1 MSLLTKIYTKNK
13 HIIARA
19 FAMKTAFIVG
29 IFIKNELIRSRS
41 TTRLIAK
48 KAGILF
54 FKYYFE
60 TILSKKIKAN
70 RNFIPFPVHDNG
82 NK

>member
-29 IFIKNELIRSRS
+29 IFIKNELIGSRS

-54 FKYYFE
+54 F
-60 TILSKKIKAN
+60 
-70 RNFIPFPVHDNG
+70 
-82 NK
+82 

>member
-1 MSLLTKIYTKNK
+1 MSLLTKIYTKNKNK

-54 FKYYFE
+54 FLNI
-60 TILSKKIKAN
+60 ILKL
-70 RNFIPFPVHDNG
+70 F
-82 NK
+82 